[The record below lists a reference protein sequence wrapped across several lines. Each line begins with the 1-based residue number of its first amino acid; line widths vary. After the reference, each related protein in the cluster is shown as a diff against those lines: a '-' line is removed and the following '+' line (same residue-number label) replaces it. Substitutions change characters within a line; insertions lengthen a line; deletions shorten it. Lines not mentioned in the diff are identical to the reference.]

1 MFYHTNKGVDELL
14 LCELRD
20 PVRKKQ
26 IVQRMTTATAQ
37 LAGWVGERRQMR
49 QNLET
54 LVDQKEVETSRSM
67 GQEGPGRLPAGFAT
81 FTTAPYKWAHLHDMI
96 LKSYGPQ
103 ERESLEEWKTLSD
116 AEERNAAQRRI
127 STNLLNRILV

>member
-1 MFYHTNKGVDELL
+1 MFYHTNTGVDELL

-37 LAGWVGERRQMR
+37 LPGSVGERRQMR

-54 LVDQKEVETSRSM
+54 LVDQKEVETSVRWDKLALGVYQLVLLLS
-67 GQEGPGRLPAGFAT
+67 RLRHTSGHIFMT
-81 FTTAPYKWAHLHDMI
+81 
-96 LKSYGPQ
+96 
-103 ERESLEEWKTLSD
+103 
-116 AEERNAAQRRI
+116 
-127 STNLLNRILV
+127 